1 MRNVPS
7 DWDTNERSA
16 IPPQQYEALYGAE
29 ADEIARQRLA
39 RRRFLRRSIL
49 AVGGLSIVAS
59 GAGALYMLYP
69 TLAGQFGSTLDIGPK
84 ASFPAAT
91 PDTFKLN
98 RTGVF
103 YQESA
108 RAFIVHLANETRYL
122 LAGNSLESQLADE
135 WFTRDRDGSYW
146 LALYQR
152 CTHLGT
158 TVAFRDECLS
168 FKCPS
173 HGAHFHCDG
182 EYLDGPAPRNMDRF
196 PLSFNNEHVLVDT
209 SQLIHVPMTGYH
221 PGLDSIPRLLP
232 LPQGPCMY

>member
-1 MRNVPS
+1 MRNVPYNGEN
-7 DWDTNERSA
+7 NERPA
-16 IPPQQYEALYGAE
+16 MTPQQYESLYGAE
-29 ADEIARQRLA
+29 AAETASQRLA

-49 AVGGLSIVAS
+49 AVGGLSMVAS

-69 TLAGQFGSTLDIGPK
+69 TLAGQFGSALDIGPK
-84 ASFPAAT
+84 AFFPAAT
-91 PDTFKLN
+91 PDTFQFN
-98 RTGVF
+98 RAGVF

-108 RAFIVHLANETRYL
+108 RAFIVHLAKETRYL
-122 LAGNSLESQLADE
+122 LTDNSLSNELADE
-135 WFTRDRDGSYW
+135 WFTRDSDGSYW

-196 PLSFNNEHVLVDT
+196 RLSFTNEHVLVDT
-209 SQLIHVPMTGYH
+209 SQLIHVPRTGDH
-221 PGLDSIPRLLP
+221 SGPESSPRLLP

>member
-1 MRNVPS
+1 MRNVPY
-7 DWDTNERSA
+7 DGENNERPA
-16 IPPQQYEALYGAE
+16 MTPQQYESLHEAE
-29 ADEIARQRLA
+29 VAEIASQRLA

-49 AVGGLSIVAS
+49 AVGGLFIVAS

-69 TLAGQFGSTLDIGPK
+69 TLAGQFGSALDIGPK

-91 PDTFKLN
+91 PSTFQFN
-98 RTGVF
+98 RAGVF

-108 RAFIVHLANETRYL
+108 RAFIVHLAEETRYL
-122 LAGNSLESQLADE
+122 LTDNSLESQLADE
-135 WFTRDRDGSYW
+135 WFTHDSDGSYW

-158 TVAFRDECLS
+158 TVAFRNDCLS

-196 PLSFNNEHVLVDT
+196 LLSFNNEHVLVDT
-209 SQLIHVPMTGYH
+209 SRLIHVPRTSDYSG
-221 PGLDSIPRLLP
+221 SESNPRLLP
-232 LPQGPCMY
+232 LPQAPCMY

>member
-1 MRNVPS
+1 MSNVPS
-7 DWDTNERSA
+7 DWENNERSA
-16 IPPQQYEALYGAE
+16 IIPQQYETLYGAE
-29 ADEIARQRLA
+29 AAKIARQRLA

-49 AVGGLSIVAS
+49 AVGGLSLVAS

-69 TLAGQFGSTLDIGPK
+69 TLTGQFGSTLDIGPK
-84 ASFPAAT
+84 AYFPAAT
-91 PDTFKLN
+91 PDTFQLN
-98 RTGVF
+98 RAGVF

-108 RAFIVHLANETRYL
+108 RAFIVHLAKETRYL
-122 LAGNSLESQLADE
+122 LAGNSLEGQLTAE

-158 TVAFRDECLS
+158 TVAFRAECLS

-173 HGAHFHCDG
+173 HGAHFHGDG

-196 PLSFNNEHVLVDT
+196 PLSFNHERILVDT
-209 SQLIHVPMTGYH
+209 SHLIHVPMTGYQ
-221 PGLDSIPRLLP
+221 PGPDSIPRLLP
-232 LPQGPCMY
+232 LPQAPCWY